1 MVVLKQQSF
10 LLFMAIFSLLVSCG
24 DSDLS
29 HNSCESCV
37 RRSPSSPLSE
47 ADITTP
53 PAGANTQYTG
63 TYDFTKYL
71 INSKYQVHIFGT
83 SGVHDWTMVKINEMV
98 TRIIDSI
105 KNEPLRAVFKDH
117 EVLVITDN
125 DPEVPF
131 GYSGQRNGGGLYG
144 TIINQELICQIA
156 VDTINPT
163 GAPAYREWDT
173 PVHEFGHSVELRLGI
188 RDQTVEFHRQNNPNY
203 VSVSDAEYFASATQ
217 SWFSSDYTYYR
228 TRDSIAGFERAYM
241 GTIYAEEVVWVPSC
255 SGRPSD

>member
-1 MVVLKQQSF
+1 MEVLKQQYF
-10 LLFMAIFSLLVSCG
+10 FSLIAILCFLASCG
-24 DSDLS
+24 GVGSS
-29 HNSCESCV
+29 HNNCEGCA
-37 RRSPSSPLSE
+37 RRSPSAPLSE

-53 PAGANTQYTG
+53 PAGANTQYAG

-83 SGVHDWTMVKINEMV
+83 SGVHDWTMVKINELV

-105 KNEPLRAVFKDH
+105 KNEPSRMIFKDH
-117 EVLVITDN
+117 EVLVITDD

-131 GYSGQRNGGGLYG
+131 AYPGMRNGGGHKV
-144 TIINQELICQIA
+144 TIMNQELICQTA

-173 PVHEFGHSVELRLGI
+173 PVHEFGHSVELQLDI
-188 RDQTVEFHRQNNPNY
+188 RNQTVEFHRQNDPNY
-203 VSVSDAEYFASATQ
+203 VSVSDGEYFASATQ
-217 SWFSSDYTYYR
+217 SWFSSDYTYHR
-228 TRDSIAGFERAYM
+228 TRDSIAAFERAYM